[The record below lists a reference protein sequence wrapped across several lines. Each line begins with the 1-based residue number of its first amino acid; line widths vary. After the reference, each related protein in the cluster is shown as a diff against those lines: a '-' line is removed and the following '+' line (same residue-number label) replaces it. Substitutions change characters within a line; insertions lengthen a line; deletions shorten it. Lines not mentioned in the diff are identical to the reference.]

1 MLVPGKV
8 ENWVVVVDCQQL
20 PTVKPA
26 MLTELIEKV
35 AVAYPTALEKM
46 YLINS
51 SPRLLELLELMRPI
65 IPRLTYDKI
74 VVLDPKQSASLDRY
88 LHAEE
93 LEKRFG
99 GRLAN
104 LKDYWPIHSTNR
116 IHLDETL
123 EHIEQ

>member
-65 IPRLTYDKI
+65 IPLLTYDKI
-74 VVLDPKQSASLDRY
+74 VVLDPRQSAS
-88 LHAEE
+88 
-93 LEKRFG
+93 
-99 GRLAN
+99 
-104 LKDYWPIHSTNR
+104 
-116 IHLDETL
+116 
-123 EHIEQ
+123 